1 MLGAWCRVLCRVL
14 GAGCCAGCRVLCGV
28 QGDVPGARGMRVA
41 TASRMGAK
49 RYQDLAAWQLS
60 DELKKK
66 VYALVDGSGAREDR
80 RFCDQI
86 KDSAASAPR
95 NLAEGFACYRH
106 PEFAR
111 YVRIA
116 KSSLTET
123 HNHLGDG
130 VDRRYWKPQEARSL
144 QDLADRAIGASVRLL
159 GYLESS
165 DAPNSRPRRRPRR
178 E

>member
-1 MLGAWCRVLCRVL
+1 M
-14 GAGCCAGCRVLCGV
+14 GV
-28 QGDVPGARGMRVA
+28 R
-41 TASRMGAK
+41 
-49 RYQDLAAWQLS
+49 RYRDLDAWQLA

-66 VYALVDGSGAREDR
+66 IYALVDGSGARDDR

-86 KDSAASAPR
+86 KNSAASAPT

-123 HNHLGDG
+123 HNRLGDG
-130 VDRRYWKPQEARSL
+130 IDRRYWKPQEAQPL

-159 GYLESS
+159 SYLESS
-165 DAPNSRPRRRPRR
+165 DAPKSRPKRRRAQ
-178 E
+178 